1 MKNSPEDAL
10 DPIEDLMA
18 SNEIMKLKLE
28 LEHSMVMSESCE
40 LSPETENLWLNYV
53 YDFEKSHKKCGRTK
67 VFDLMGRPTF
77 AKYDSLNNSQ
87 IRRELSGLRTLM
99 AEKNIAL
106 DCLCEYDDVAIYRF
120 ITEELFEFEMDSF
133 IMEGMVRHFIYEEFH
148 PNHDHDLRRYATRFI
163 ESILSR
169 RWNEEYDQ
177 LMLTDQISFQGSDY
191 APAKISSIVLAF
203 QEAHILIVVEKI
215 EIERV
220 TSDIANDRG
229 TVEAHLAYIV
239 HPREGKK
246 RLFEG
251 KCTIHFVYEND
262 DWSIS
267 AFELPGFGD

>member
-1 MKNSPEDAL
+1 MKNPNEDAL
-10 DPIEDLMA
+10 DPEEDLKV

-28 LEHSMVMSESCE
+28 LDHNMVMSDTSD
-40 LSPETENLWLNYV
+40 LFPETENLWLSYV
-53 YDFEKSHKKCGRTK
+53 YNFEKLHKECGRTK
-67 VFDLMGRPTF
+67 VYDLLGRPAF
-77 AKYDSLNNSQ
+77 AKYDSLTKSQ
-87 IRRELSGLRTLM
+87 IRRELSGLQALM

-106 DCLCEYDDVAIYRF
+106 DCLCDYGDVVIYRF
-120 ITEELFEFEMDSF
+120 ITEELFEFEMDAF

-148 PNHDHDLRRYATRFI
+148 PNHDHDLRQYATLFI
-163 ESILSR
+163 ESIFSR
-169 RWNEEYDQ
+169 PWDEKYDAM
-177 LMLTDQISFQGSDY
+177 MLTNRVAFHGNEHE
-191 APAKISSIVLAF
+191 PKGISSIVLAF

-215 EIERV
+215 KIERV
-220 TSDIANDRG
+220 TADIANDRG
-229 TVEAHLAYIV
+229 IVEAHLAYIV

>member
-1 MKNSPEDAL
+1 MKNSTEDAL
-10 DPIEDLMA
+10 DPIEDLKA

-28 LEHSMVMSESCE
+28 LDHKMVMRDTCE
-40 LSPETENLWLNYV
+40 LNPEAENLWLNYV
-53 YDFEKSHKKCGRTK
+53 YNFEKLHKECGRTK
-67 VFDLMGRPTF
+67 VYDLLGRPAF
-77 AKYDSLNNSQ
+77 AKYDSLTKSQ
-87 IRRELSGLRTLM
+87 IRRELSGLQALM
-99 AEKNIAL
+99 AEKSMAL
-106 DCLCEYDDVAIYRF
+106 DCLSDYEDVVIYRF
-120 ITEELFEFEMDSF
+120 ITEELFEFEMDAF

-191 APAKISSIVLAF
+191 APAKISSIVLAL
-203 QEAHILIVVEKI
+203 QEAHTLMVVEKI

-220 TSDIANDRG
+220 TVDIANDRG
-229 TVEAHLAYIV
+229 IVEAHLAYIV
-239 HPREGKK
+239 HPRQGQK

-251 KCTIHFVYEND
+251 KCTIHFVYEID

>member
-18 SNEIMKLKLE
+18 SNEVMKLKLE
-28 LEHSMVMSESCE
+28 LDHSMVMSDACD

-53 YDFEKSHKKCGRTK
+53 YNFEKLHKECGRTK
-67 VFDLMGRPTF
+67 VFDLLGRPAF
-77 AKYDSLNNSQ
+77 ARYDSLTNSQ
-87 IRRELSGLRTLM
+87 IHRELSGLRALM

-106 DCLCEYDDVAIYRF
+106 DCFCEYEDVVIYRF
-120 ITEELFEFEMDSF
+120 ITEELFEFEMDAF

-148 PNHDHDLRRYATRFI
+148 PNHDHDLRRYATQFI

-169 RWNEEYDQ
+169 PWDEEYDAI
-177 LMLTDQISFQGSDY
+177 MLTNRVAFHGNEHV
-191 APAKISSIVLAF
+191 PKRISSIVLAF
-203 QEAHILIVVEKI
+203 QEAHTLIVVEKI
-215 EIERV
+215 EIKNV
-220 TSDIANDRG
+220 ITDIANNRG
-229 TVEAHLAYIV
+229 MVEAHLAYLV
-239 HPREGKK
+239 HPRQGKK

-251 KCTIHFVYEND
+251 ECTIHFLYEND